1 MDCLLTGIV
10 AGLDE
15 AGRGPLAGPVIS
27 SCIAWQGL
35 PAVRAPVNDSKL
47 LSEQQRESLFPWI
60 VTNAYRVGVGLAT
73 PREIEEL
80 NIHNATLL
88 SMKRAIKAART
99 PTDLILVDGLFAV
112 PYYPNCKT
120 LVKGDRKCF
129 FIACASIVAKV
140 VRDDIMKGYDD
151 LYPQYLFK
159 KNKGYPTEEHKEAI
173 RTHGLSP
180 IHRRTFRGVK
190 EIVDTSLHSK
200 IERGDQE
207 DSDGGVL

>member
-1 MDCLLTGIV
+1 MNCLLTGIV

-27 SCIAWQGL
+27 SCIAWQSL
-35 PAVRAPVNDSKL
+35 PAERAPVNDSKL
-47 LSEQQRESLFPWI
+47 LSEQQRKRLFPWI

-88 SMKRAIKAART
+88 SMERAIKAART
-99 PTDLILVDGLFAV
+99 PMDLILVDGLFAV
-112 PYYPNCKT
+112 PSYPNCKT

-140 VRDDIMKGYDD
+140 VRDDIMEKYDD

-159 KNKGYPTEEHKEAI
+159 KNKGYPTDKHKEAI
-173 RTHGLSP
+173 RIHGLSP

-190 EIVDTSLHSK
+190 EMVDAKMDEGRL
-200 IERGDQE
+200 
-207 DSDGGVL
+207 L